1 MSSQELMNSLQI
13 LNEEYNLAPGY
24 PIPVSSMTGLGKRDI
39 WRVIRSAI
47 IGELF
52 AEATDDDED
61 EEEEDGIPDPVA
73 DLLR

>member
-1 MSSQELMNSLQI
+1 MNSLQI
-13 LNEEYNLAPGY
+13 LNQEYNLPPGY

-39 WRVIRSAI
+39 WRIIRSAI

-52 AEATDDDED
+52 AEGDDNVVEEDNDDE
-61 EEEEDGIPDPVA
+61 EDPVA